1 MNIIS
6 LTGKSLCELEEI
18 LSPLEQLRI
27 KQIYKWLT
35 RGVSDFSQMTDIP
48 ACIRGDLKTRFKTF
62 SGKAVSCH
70 DDRYAKKI
78 IVALNDGEKTE
89 CVLLNDGK
97 NRLTSCLSVQA
108 GCPIGCV
115 FCKTGS
121 LGFKRN
127 LDAHEIAEQFF
138 FLQNSLPGK
147 AEKKDEKLIDNIV
160 IMGMGEPLLNLE
172 QLRKTISFFM
182 DTRGM
187 NYSRRRITASTCGI
201 CGGLFDLANNGP
213 YIKLAFSLV
222 TADEK
227 LRRDLIPAA
236 KSNPLKKIKEALV
249 LFQDKGG
256 GRITLEIPL
265 LGGVNTR
272 DKDTQLLAQF
282 AAGLDNVINVI
293 PWNPVQG
300 FMFEGKPLNEPEKKE
315 TFNFINKLEN
325 KGLKVTMRLR
335 KGRSVMGACGQ
346 LGE

>member
-1 MNIIS
+1 MEIIS
-6 LTGKSLCELEEI
+6 LTGKTLFELENI
-18 LSPLEQLRI
+18 LFPLEKFRI
-27 KQIYKWLT
+27 KQIYRWIT
-35 RGVSDFSQMTDIP
+35 CGINDFEQMTDIP
-48 ACIRGDLKTRFKTF
+48 AGIRKELKTRFKIF
-62 SGKAVSCH
+62 SGNVISCQ
-70 DDRYAKKI
+70 DDRYAKKLVI
-78 IVALNDGEKTE
+78 ALNGGEKTE
-89 CVLLNDGK
+89 CVLLSDGK
-97 NRLTSCLSVQA
+97 KRLTACLSVQA

-127 LDAHEIAEQFF
+127 LDASEITEQFF
-138 FLQNSLPGK
+138 FLQNSLSVK
-147 AEKKDEKLIDNIV
+147 AEKKEEKLIDNIV

-172 QLRKTISFFM
+172 ELKKAVGFF
-182 DTRGM
+182 TNPQGM
-187 NYSRRRITASTCGI
+187 NFSKRRITVSTCGI

-222 TADEK
+222 TADEG
-227 LRRDLIPAA
+227 LRRRLIPAA
-236 KSNPLKKIKEALV
+236 KANPLKKIKEALI
-249 LFQDKGG
+249 LFQGKGG

-265 LGGVNTR
+265 FGGVNTR